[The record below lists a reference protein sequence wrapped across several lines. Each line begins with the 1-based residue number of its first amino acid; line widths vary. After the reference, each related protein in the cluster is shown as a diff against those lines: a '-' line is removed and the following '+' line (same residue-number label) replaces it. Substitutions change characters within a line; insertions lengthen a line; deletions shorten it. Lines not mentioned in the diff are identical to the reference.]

1 MRGVLY
7 IISGPSGVGKGTIL
21 CEAFK
26 KLQNIVYSVSC
37 TTRAPRPGLDKE
49 GRTYHFLSETEF
61 TKSVEAG
68 DFLEYALVHDHYY
81 GTRRAEVEQALS
93 EGKDIVLEIDVQGAA
108 IVKQKMP
115 EAVSIFVKPPSAQ
128 ELVRRLLSRHSD
140 NRAQQELRIKN
151 AVKELAC
158 SDKYDYIIVN
168 ETVEQAAAQFVEI
181 VKKHREEQS

>member
-1 MRGVLY
+1 MRQLLRELFWRLRRLL
-7 IISGPSGVGKGTIL
+7 SRL
-21 CEAFK
+21 
-26 KLQNIVYSVSC
+26 
-37 TTRAPRPGLDKE
+37 
-49 GRTYHFLSETEF
+49 FLS
-61 TKSVEAG
+61 
-68 DFLEYALVHDHYY
+68 
-81 GTRRAEVEQALS
+81 
-93 EGKDIVLEIDVQGAA
+93 
-108 IVKQKMP
+108 
-115 EAVSIFVKPPSAQ
+115 Q